1 MFIERIDVERFGKL
15 SRTTIEGL
23 GPGVQVLYGTN
34 ETGKTT
40 LLEFVRAI
48 FFGFEG
54 LFQRGVLDPRESC
67 AGRLHVRTLPER
79 SLVAIERRHEGPH
92 LGGLSRTDYMD
103 DVVGLGGDIGDRID
117 ITELETPADAPR
129 HRIYVQD
136 LVGSIDEGTFTNV
149 MAFGLDE
156 LHELRTLEPEGC
168 GSRLYELACGLDRS
182 KVARVLAHLRDAI
195 ARLDANDPAI
205 SPRAALEDRRRA
217 LAERLAGFGRPAV
230 AAGGLWAES
239 AHVDA
244 EIRSLEARV
253 AAAVRDE
260 EIVRA
265 VLPLEGIHAEWR
277 RTAAHLAALDAAPL
291 VHADRDAWRA
301 ANRRLKRL
309 MRSAALRKKKR
320 AKTARLLRELPG
332 ESPVWRHRVAVAA
345 AIDEQPRLE
354 RLVADVSRAEAHA
367 RLAARRFGEQV
378 GVAGLTRIVNVAH
391 VIDATGEALPDVLL
405 PEGFTHSF
413 GPLRSRAR
421 ACARASRRR
430 VEARRELA
438 AARRVLAE
446 ARGSAGAG
454 RSGAVPTAT
463 ALEQAGERA
472 SVLRRR
478 LAAGERAGELGRAVE
493 RLEHEVRESLA
504 GQLIPVPWLVAL
516 GLLFVVGTGM
526 LLSGLLLPATVT
538 GSLSYALAALGLVG
552 TGVSSVTTWS
562 IDRTASA
569 RLDAVRRQLEMARTQ
584 REEAL
589 AQCAALDAGLPG
601 TSAESLE
608 RRLAQAQAEVDRLE
622 QLVARE
628 GSVQS
633 LAERVALA
641 EQGLAEATAAR
652 AEARAR
658 WRKALEQ
665 RGLPPTLTPREVRQ
679 IATHRTTLLALDDD
693 RRRLSDEAR
702 TKREEV
708 AAFAKQIDDLLVEC
722 ELVPEST
729 PLEHL
734 RLLEE
739 RLAADKSAVRRRAQ
753 LTRRLEL
760 ARRRHRNA
768 LRHVHVAERAV
779 REFFARWGV
788 ETEEAFLARV
798 DRRAEYEQ
806 ARLEADTAE
815 TTWRDARRRT
825 VEPVEI
831 DAWLAEVGAVPLERR
846 LAAATAVT
854 ARHRAALAEAER
866 RRDALAARLQS
877 AANDRITE
885 GVQAELASVEEQL
898 GRQWERRRVLERAR
912 LLLEQ
917 TRAAVARDHQPPVL
931 REASRWLARLTDGRY
946 ARITTAI
953 DEARLEV
960 HEQDGTLWNPERLS
974 RGTREQVFLALRL
987 ALIRDLGRH
996 DVSLPLVMDDALVN
1010 FDDQRAPLAARVL
1023 VEFVAEQAAGR
1034 QMLVLTCHQHVAR
1047 VFHEAGGHVR
1057 TFADPR
1063 PIWGRAPQPRVA
1075 APAVALPPQ
1084 EPPAPAPVVVPAPLR
1099 VPSPDVWPAEAF
1111 FFGPNPG
1118 YSPTARNGGESV
1130 VRAQPAASAL
1140 RPPRRLPRRHAARPR
1155 NQRR

>member
-1 MFIERIDVERFGKL
+1 
-15 SRTTIEGL
+15 
-23 GPGVQVLYGTN
+23 
-34 ETGKTT
+34 
-40 LLEFVRAI
+40 
-48 FFGFEG
+48 
-54 LFQRGVLDPRESC
+54 
-67 AGRLHVRTLPER
+67 
-79 SLVAIERRHEGPH
+79 
-92 LGGLSRTDYMD
+92 
-103 DVVGLGGDIGDRID
+103 
-117 ITELETPADAPR
+117 
-129 HRIYVQD
+129 
-136 LVGSIDEGTFTNV
+136 
-149 MAFGLDE
+149 
-156 LHELRTLEPEGC
+156 
-168 GSRLYELACGLDRS
+168 
-182 KVARVLAHLRDAI
+182 
-195 ARLDANDPAI
+195 
-205 SPRAALEDRRRA
+205 
-217 LAERLAGFGRPAV
+217 
-230 AAGGLWAES
+230 
-239 AHVDA
+239 
-244 EIRSLEARV
+244 
-253 AAAVRDE
+253 
-260 EIVRA
+260 
-265 VLPLEGIHAEWR
+265 
-277 RTAAHLAALDAAPL
+277 
-291 VHADRDAWRA
+291 
-301 ANRRLKRL
+301 
-309 MRSAALRKKKR
+309 
-320 AKTARLLRELPG
+320 
-332 ESPVWRHRVAVAA
+332 
-345 AIDEQPRLE
+345 
-354 RLVADVSRAEAHA
+354 
-367 RLAARRFGEQV
+367 
-378 GVAGLTRIVNVAH
+378 
-391 VIDATGEALPDVLL
+391 
-405 PEGFTHSF
+405 
-413 GPLRSRAR
+413 
-421 ACARASRRR
+421 
-430 VEARRELA
+430 
-438 AARRVLAE
+438 
-446 ARGSAGAG
+446 
-454 RSGAVPTAT
+454 
-463 ALEQAGERA
+463 
-472 SVLRRR
+472 
-478 LAAGERAGELGRAVE
+478 
-493 RLEHEVRESLA
+493 
-504 GQLIPVPWLVAL
+504 
-516 GLLFVVGTGM
+516 
-526 LLSGLLLPATVT
+526 
-538 GSLSYALAALGLVG
+538 
-552 TGVSSVTTWS
+552 
-562 IDRTASA
+562 
-569 RLDAVRRQLEMARTQ
+569 
-584 REEAL
+584 
-589 AQCAALDAGLPG
+589 
-601 TSAESLE
+601 
-608 RRLAQAQAEVDRLE
+608 
-622 QLVARE
+622 
-628 GSVQS
+628 
-633 LAERVALA
+633 
-641 EQGLAEATAAR
+641 
-652 AEARAR
+652 
-658 WRKALEQ
+658 
-665 RGLPPTLTPREVRQ
+665 
-679 IATHRTTLLALDDD
+679 
-693 RRRLSDEAR
+693 
-702 TKREEV
+702 
-708 AAFAKQIDDLLVEC
+708 
-722 ELVPEST
+722 
-729 PLEHL
+729 
-734 RLLEE
+734 
-739 RLAADKSAVRRRAQ
+739 VRRRAQ